1 MNKNIY
7 MAVKRI
13 CCILTI
19 ILSILSAQI
28 KSYTK
33 PEINK
38 IFEDMKENKKNI
50 LDREGKKYFVEFD
63 NGEAKKPLK
72 EIGKSKETGTQ
83 ITFLPSKEKI
93 GRAHV

>member
-1 MNKNIY
+1 MNKYIY

-38 IFEDMKENKKNI
+38 IFESVIKSES
-50 LDREGKKYFVEFD
+50 LGKID
-63 NGEAKKPLK
+63 LK
-72 EIGKSKETGTQ
+72 SIISGSFSLIGK
-83 ITFLPSKEKI
+83 FY
-93 GRAHV
+93 V